1 MSGFQKLTPRQHQAV
16 RFLLEG
22 KTVSETAEGVGVT
35 ERTLFRWLAE
45 PTFQSELVSAERKAL
60 ENTSRRLLK
69 LSEQAVDFLEQVLNS
84 PAERGSNV
92 RLRAVQVTLE
102 QLVRVR
108 ELVELEMRVSEL
120 ERQVLNGRKH

>member
-1 MSGFQKLTPRQHQAV
+1 MSGSGVKLKPRQHQAV
-16 RFLLEG
+16 RLLLEG

-45 PTFQSELVSAERKAL
+45 PVFRAEVVSAEQKVL
-60 ENTSRRLLK
+60 ETTSRRLLV
-69 LSEQAVDFLEQVLNS
+69 LSEQAVNYLEQVLNS

-108 ELVELEMRVSEL
+108 ELVEMEQRISEL
-120 ERQVLNGRKH
+120 ERQVLNVRR